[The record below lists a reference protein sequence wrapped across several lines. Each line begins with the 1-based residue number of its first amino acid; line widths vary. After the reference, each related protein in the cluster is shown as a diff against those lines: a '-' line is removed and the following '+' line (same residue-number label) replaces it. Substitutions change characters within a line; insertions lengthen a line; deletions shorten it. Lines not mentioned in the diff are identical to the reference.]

1 MNEKDEMTDLI
12 RASLDGIRDVAS
24 SSTVIGNAILTPS
37 GVTVIPVSRVSCGF
51 LTGGVDLYPKKS
63 DKPQNFGGGGG
74 SGVQVTPTA
83 FLTIGPDARVDLI
96 RLDGK
101 ESPVNRIGDLVEELP
116 DLLARIKGIFS

>member
-74 SGVQVTPTA
+74 SGTVGVSSTSYDSTKA
-83 FLTIGPDARVDLI
+83 ARLRDT
-96 RLDGK
+96 RLRMDSAARN
-101 ESPVNRIGDLVEELP
+101 EA
-116 DLLARIKGIFS
+116 ARISRP

>member
-51 LTGGVDLYPKKS
+51 LTGGVDLYPKKA
-63 DKPQNFGGGGG
+63 
-74 SGVQVTPTA
+74 T
-83 FLTIGPDARVDLI
+83 
-96 RLDGK
+96 
-101 ESPVNRIGDLVEELP
+101 NRRTSAAAEAP
-116 DLLARIKGIFS
+116 AYRSRRPRF